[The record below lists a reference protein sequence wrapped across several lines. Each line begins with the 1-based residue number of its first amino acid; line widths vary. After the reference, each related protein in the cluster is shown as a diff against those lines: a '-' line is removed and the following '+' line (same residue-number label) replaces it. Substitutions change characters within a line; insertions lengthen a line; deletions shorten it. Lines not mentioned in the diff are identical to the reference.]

1 MLKGFVRLAAC
12 TASGAAFLALTGCG
26 GAAPDDGY
34 AGPPPSSYDRGG
46 SAPDLMGRPAPARSG
61 SDGLAG
67 GPRTFTGMAPIPNPG
82 DLSRAERVKFYGHKY
97 DHLPEPK
104 GKSSYTS
111 GDAPRFQLVTRRKSD
126 GTLQI
131 AMRPIANPEDMTAA
145 ERRQVYG
152 NRYAPRAVAAAPRRT
167 WRTAAAPAPRPV
179 TVTRP
184 AVARPAPAPAPIA
197 KAAPKP
203 VPVAPI
209 KPAAPTPVIAP
220 AAPAVVSAAPVAKP
234 NPTQQ
239 LQTAVSASIN
249 RGAAL
254 SVPADLKAGKE
265 ADVVLSLP
273 GDLLAMVQEQAA
285 KLGLA
290 KSARKVSAYAN
301 LQGQGY
307 EISPPGQQTAPVA
320 AGKPTT
326 FTWKVKP
333 TAAEKSPLKADYGLE
348 LNGSKPKTAFSVG
361 SLEEAVAAPVEAAK
375 DAAKGFKLPSLSLKA
390 LAFPWVPDELPL
402 VGKVARENV
411 VGGALALLALLLL
424 VFLARGASANRA
436 RAERRRKFRTM
447 QDYGVNEPEPEAHH
461 ASYVNPMIAAA
472 AGAAGG
478 YALASH
484 GHDDHGHGHDDHAH
498 GHGHDDHAHGHDDH
512 AAHGHGHDDHGHG
525 HGDNGHGHDDHGAHH
540 TSHDAHGH
548 DDHGHGH
555 GHDDHAHGHD
565 DHAAPGHGHDD
576 HGHGPADHGHGHDDH
591 GHGAHP
597 AALTSHGH
605 DDHGHGGHDD
615 HGHGHGHGH
624 GHDDG
629 HGHGHEA
636 PGHDHGHDD
645 HGAHGHDDHGHGPAQ
660 HISHTPVSG
669 HDDHG
674 HGHGH
679 DDHGHGHDDHAA
691 HGHDDHGHG
700 HDDHGHG
707 HDHGAHHKEPE
718 HAH

>member
-12 TASGAAFLALTGCG
+12 AASGAAFLALTGCG

-34 AGPPPSSYDRGG
+34 DGYDGPPPSSYDRGA
-46 SAPDLMGRPAPARSG
+46 SAPVLMGRPAPARAA

-82 DLSRAERVKFYGHKY
+82 DLTRAERVKFYGHKY

-104 GKSSYTS
+104 GKTTSASS
-111 GDAPRFQLVTRRKSD
+111 GAPRFQLVTRRKAD

-167 WRTAAAPAPRPV
+167 WRADAAPAPRAA
-179 TVTRP
+179 T
-184 AVARPAPAPAPIA
+184 VARPAPAPIV
-197 KAAPKP
+197 KAAPRPLAAVP
-203 VPVAPI
+203 VKPVAP
-209 KPAAPTPVIAP
+209 APVIAP
-220 AAPAVVSAAPVAKP
+220 AAPAVVAAAPVAKP
-234 NPTQQ
+234 TPTQQ
-239 LQTAVSASIN
+239 LQTAVSAGIN
-249 RGAAL
+249 RGASL

-301 LQGQGY
+301 LNGQGY

-333 TAAEKSPLKADYGLE
+333 TTAEKAPLKADYGLE

-375 DAAKGFKLPSLSLKA
+375 DAAKGFKVPSLSLKA

-424 VFLARGASANRA
+424 VFLARGASANRS

-447 QDYGVNEPEPEAHH
+447 QDYGVNEPDAHH
-461 ASYVNPMIAAA
+461 ASYVNPMLAA
-472 AGAAGG
+472 AGGAAAG

-498 GHGHDDHAHGHDDH
+498 GHD
-512 AAHGHGHDDHGHG
+512 
-525 HGDNGHGHDDHGAHH
+525 
-540 TSHDAHGH
+540 
-548 DDHGHGH
+548 
-555 GHDDHAHGHD
+555 
-565 DHAAPGHGHDD
+565 
-576 HGHGPADHGHGHDDH
+576 
-591 GHGAHP
+591 
-597 AALTSHGH
+597 
-605 DDHGHGGHDD
+605 
-615 HGHGHGHGH
+615 
-624 GHDDG
+624 
-629 HGHGHEA
+629 
-636 PGHDHGHDD
+636 DHGHDD
-645 HGAHGHDDHGHGPAQ
+645 HGAHGHDDHGHAPADHGHGHGHDDHGAHHTSHETPAHDGHGHGHGHDEDHGHGHAADGHGHDGHGDDHGHGHGHGHDDHGHAAHPAALTSHGHDDHAHGGHDDHGHGEGHGHEEPGHGHDDHGAHGDDHHGHGPAQ
-660 HISHTPVSG
+660 HIALTPVSG

-679 DDHGHGHDDHAA
+679 DDHGHGHDGHAA
-691 HGHDDHGHG
+691 PGHDDHGHG

-707 HDHGAHHKEPE
+707 HDHGAHHKEPA